1 MGFRR
6 TFLAALLAPV
16 IVAAVALPGRADTG
30 RLQEMLR
37 MIPDAAL
44 PAAAPGLVIAY
55 GNGDAVRA
63 VARNGNQAWPAD
75 DWADEYA
82 AMRAAPPAQAQAL
95 RAGAGEA
102 LSLGY
107 RDWIHALEVSAAPV
121 RMGVHALVPDSEMR
135 LRGALFGRGME
146 VATRGGQMVFW
157 EGREDHA
164 SSPDAA
170 DPANPFGG
178 AEGLA
183 IRVVVEPERAVW
195 ATGWPQ
201 IETVQAGWGSTLA
214 DRPEVAQA
222 LAGLEDAVRRTGR
235 LVSVEMRFGDS
246 AAGWFGEGAAP
257 ALRGVFLADV
267 VDRREEVALLGLLF
281 DGGTDAEAVARRV
294 GEGWSGSML
303 ARWSDAPRLAFVP
316 GPWPGLVLTVEGDWG
331 PDEAASND
339 TLAALLRARE
349 NGTLAALFGR

>member
-1 MGFRR
+1 MIRSTFIAALCAP
-6 TFLAALLAPV
+6 FLAV
-16 IVAAVALPGRADTG
+16 LPGLPGHADTG

-37 MIPDAAL
+37 MIPDAAV
-44 PAAAPGLVIAY
+44 PRDAGGLTISY

-75 DWADEYA
+75 NWADEYA
-82 AMRAAPPAQAQAL
+82 AMRAAPPAQAEAL
-95 RAGAGEA
+95 RAGGGEA

-107 RDWIHALEVSAAPV
+107 RDWIHALEIAAPPV

-135 LRGALFGRGME
+135 LRGALFGRGMD

-164 SSPDAA
+164 RRAEAA
-170 DPANPFGG
+170 DAANPFGG

-183 IRVVVEPERAVW
+183 TRVVVEPERAVW

-201 IETVQAGWGSTLA
+201 IEAVQAGWGTTLA

-235 LVSVEMRFGDS
+235 LVSVDMRIGE
-246 AAGWFGEGAAP
+246 AAGGWLGEDAGMT
-257 ALRGVFLADV
+257 LQGVFVADV
-267 VDRREEVALLGLLF
+267 VDRREEIAILGVMLEA
-281 DGGTDAEAVARRV
+281 GADAEAVARRL

-303 ARWSDAPRLAFVP
+303 ARWSDTPRLAFMP
-316 GPWPGLVLTVEGDWG
+316 GPWPGVVLTLEGDWG
-331 PDEAASND
+331 ADEAASND
-339 TLAALLRARE
+339 ALAALLRARE
-349 NGTLAALFGR
+349 NGTLAALFGG